1 MTNEEKILTIKELLS
16 ELKDETVTV
25 GEVYNEIDG
34 KDQVAV
40 SSEMLTLIELLQE
53 IKKVANK

>member
-16 ELKDETVTV
+16 ELKEETVTV

>member
-16 ELKDETVTV
+16 ELKEETVTV

-53 IKKVANK
+53 IKKVANG